1 MRVLAAELLDM
12 LAADDP
18 RAIRSRCDLARI
30 NAVMGQSR
38 IMAKALAQFPVPRM
52 VADLGGGDG
61 RFLLAVAR
69 GLKQWRGVKAVILD
83 RQDIVR
89 PQTQDGFGALGWS
102 CEVLPGDI
110 FQTLPSLLPDIVT
123 ANLFLHHLRDL
134 ELKQLLG
141 LVAARTRGFVA
152 CEPRRSP
159 LALAGAHLVFALGA
173 NDVTRH
179 DAVASVRAGFA
190 TRELSALWP
199 RGENWTLDE
208 RGVFPFTHLLAARHV
223 A

>member
-1 MRVLAAELLDM
+1 MRALVPEILDLLP
-12 LAADDP
+12 ADDL
-18 RAIRSRCDLARI
+18 RAIRSRRDLSRI

-38 IMAKALAQFPVPRM
+38 IMAGALGRFPRPALL
-52 VADLGGGDG
+52 ADLGGGDG
-61 RFLLAVAR
+61 RFLLKVAQR
-69 GLKQWRGVKAVILD
+69 LKQWRGVKAVILD
-83 RQDIVR
+83 RQDIVAVETR
-89 PQTQDGFGALGWS
+89 AAFEALGWT
-102 CEVLPGDI
+102 CDVMRGDI
-110 FQTLPSLLPDIVT
+110 LETLPRLSPDIVT
-123 ANLFLHHLRDL
+123 ANLFLHHLPDL

-141 LVAARTRGFVA
+141 FVAARSAGLVA

-159 LALAGAHLVFALGA
+159 LALLGARMVFLLGA

-190 TRELSALWP
+190 GRDLSSLWP
-199 RGENWTLDE
+199 RGHGWSLDE